1 MTLGPVITEI
11 MSRKF
16 AAVTDEMTTNLK
28 RASRSVYVKE
38 AGDFGVG
45 LADLEGHIF
54 AFHHRPVSAR
64 SSGPAAP
71 VFVPPGCW
79 NLAMSSSATTPTG
92 PKVWRRICPICI

>member
-45 LADLEGHIF
+45 LTDLESLAIVALGHADPQRIVVRHYH
-54 AFHHRPVSAR
+54 AAR
-64 SSGPAAP
+64 RARCA
-71 VFVPPGCW
+71 VAYR
-79 NLAMSSSATTPTG
+79 N
-92 PKVWRRICPICI
+92 R